1 MIPKRNYVL
10 ALLCHLSIPAVVIA
24 GAGLCLVIDP
34 EMARGHADYA
44 RNFHVLNLARLGV
57 LWATAGV
64 ALLLWT
70 ACCYLVL
77 KSRRRSLRWLWLAAA
92 GPFGF
97 SVIAALEDR
106 SPAPGDVYQ
115 HVIRNLKTYWRV
127 PFEIGVF
134 MAIWFVAYESVVLK
148 RELMI
153 RFESL
158 TTGTPTAT
166 IIAQQNASSGMWAAG
181 EGLEELYLVPL
192 LYLLWPVAFNVAGR
206 FLAPQLTARRRRAA
220 DSTRTTRSAGA

>member
-1 MIPKRNYVL
+1 
-10 ALLCHLSIPAVVIA
+10 
-24 GAGLCLVIDP
+24 
-34 EMARGHADYA
+34 
-44 RNFHVLNLARLGV
+44 
-57 LWATAGV
+57 
-64 ALLLWT
+64 
-70 ACCYLVL
+70 
-77 KSRRRSLRWLWLAAA
+77 
-92 GPFGF
+92 
-97 SVIAALEDR
+97 
-106 SPAPGDVYQ
+106 VYQ